1 MAPWRHIAT
10 SGRARCVL
18 PNGKQLPTQER
29 SLTIFAP
36 TTNMGQKIDAVL
48 SDINLLFFSDIA
60 KMSPYE
66 HYFIIFSERINFMKT
81 VNLGDKYTHR
91 VTLRL
96 NEEQY
101 EFLIKVSSILGV
113 SPSDYLRMTVNSGMV
128 ATKNGLDEFSNG
140 NMLKGMVGTNENV
153 KTNSDDIV

>member
-1 MAPWRHIAT
+1 MR
-10 SGRARCVL
+10 
-18 PNGKQLPTQER
+18 
-29 SLTIFAP
+29 
-36 TTNMGQKIDAVL
+36 
-48 SDINLLFFSDIA
+48 
-60 KMSPYE
+60 
-66 HYFIIFSERINFMKT
+66 T

-113 SPSDYLRMTVNSGMV
+113 SPSDYLRMTVNSGMI
-128 ATKNGLDEFSNG
+128 AMKNGLDELSNG
-140 NMLKGMVGTNENV
+140 NLLKGMVGTNENV

>member
-1 MAPWRHIAT
+1 
-10 SGRARCVL
+10 
-18 PNGKQLPTQER
+18 
-29 SLTIFAP
+29 
-36 TTNMGQKIDAVL
+36 
-48 SDINLLFFSDIA
+48 
-60 KMSPYE
+60 
-66 HYFIIFSERINFMKT
+66 MKT

-101 EFLIKVSSILGV
+101 EFLLKVSSILGV

-128 ATKNGLDEFSNG
+128 ATKNGLNELSNG

-153 KTNSDDIV
+153 KTNSDDIL

>member
-1 MAPWRHIAT
+1 
-10 SGRARCVL
+10 
-18 PNGKQLPTQER
+18 
-29 SLTIFAP
+29 
-36 TTNMGQKIDAVL
+36 
-48 SDINLLFFSDIA
+48 
-60 KMSPYE
+60 
-66 HYFIIFSERINFMKT
+66 MKT

-101 EFLIKVSSILGV
+101 DFLIQVSSILGV

-128 ATKNGLDEFSNG
+128 ATKDQIAELSNG
-140 NMLKGMVGTNENV
+140 NIAKNKIRENMKGTVGTNENV